1 MHIQIIVRMGNNNLQ
16 TSPVESVDELVS
28 IRDTGS
34 ESDSILWMWSPDQ
47 TSETVKV
54 SEPLATLSFAMEIPK
69 QKDFPIQF
77 LIGIGRIFGSSI
89 CKSQNYYQNYT

>member
-34 ESDSILWMWSPDQ
+34 ESDSIL
-47 TSETVKV
+47 
-54 SEPLATLSFAMEIPK
+54 
-69 QKDFPIQF
+69 
-77 LIGIGRIFGSSI
+77 
-89 CKSQNYYQNYT
+89 